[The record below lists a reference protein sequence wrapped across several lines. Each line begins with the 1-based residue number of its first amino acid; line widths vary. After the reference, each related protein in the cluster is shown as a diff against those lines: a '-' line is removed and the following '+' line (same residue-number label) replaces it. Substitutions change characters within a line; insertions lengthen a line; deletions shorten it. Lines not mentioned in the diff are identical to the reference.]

1 MIDSKMILAWCE
13 VEHDLYEENGFVFGI
28 ELDLFN
34 GNKNYYCK
42 TVEDGKEYYQYLHG
56 DVFSAAEHFNAIVKE
71 KDGEQL

>member
-1 MIDSKMILAWCE
+1 MIDSKMILAWTE

-42 TVEDGKEYYQYLHG
+42 TTKGNSEYYQYLHG
-56 DVFSAAEHFNAIVKE
+56 DVFDAAGQFNAIVEKE
-71 KDGEQL
+71 S